1 MIINTIN
8 NEKQDKNAQN
18 FDLNLI
24 SINLNDLSQRNITP
38 KSSNIT
44 LYNYTMEESFKYDRR
59 NILVIFYIYLLSKE
73 AFFHAFLYKS
83 PLVLFP
89 LRFCLLLFILSS
101 DLALNA
107 FFYFNDNISRK
118 YKNTRNIFIFI
129 LSNNMTVILLSTLVG
144 FIFLT
149 LFTNFSNTTKTI

>member
-8 NEKQDKNAQN
+8 DENQEKNIKN
-18 FDLNLI
+18 FELNLI

-44 LYNYTMEESFKYDRR
+44 LYNYTMEESFKYDHR

-73 AFFHAFLYKS
+73 AFFHEFLYKS

-118 YKNTRNIFIFI
+118 YKNTKNIFYSF
-129 LSNNMTVILLSTLVG
+129 
-144 FIFLT
+144 
-149 LFTNFSNTTKTI
+149 